1 MVAIA
6 SSNRLLSV
14 VADLLLADAS
24 LSAPPLSS
32 RVYRSVA
39 PVTATYPVLILDGVS
54 GIDLNT
60 ANGIHV
66 LQNST
71 FQVTVRGKGGTSTAT
86 LQTIMED
93 AAAVLVAVVRYT
105 ASGIYVARIRR
116 IREIPRPPDVENNVV
131 YPQLLSEF
139 YCEVSVA

>member
-1 MVAIA
+1 MVVA
-6 SSNRLLSV
+6 SSNRLLTL

-24 LSAPPLSS
+24 LSAAPLGG
-32 RVYRSVA
+32 RIYLNVA

-66 LQNST
+66 MQNAT

-93 AAAVLVAVVRYT
+93 ATAVLVGTVRYT

-131 YPQLLSEF
+131 YPQLVAEF
-139 YCEVSVA
+139 YCEVASA